1 MSANRGNDIYTM
13 LASPDK
19 RIREAHGILSRM
31 YRLILWELGITPY
44 KWNLLLINYLDKLTV
59 QHSLSQDRVTNERNN
74 LRKGLSDPDMTFE
87 MLTRGLSILDPREM
101 TFKVELHYDDEV
113 KVLSSIDMLSPNEEG
128 LGKLTR
134 VYQNLCGILGK
145 DVNHLE
151 TEIDAYL
158 SNGLIREEVKGRKKG
173 NDKGNLRRE
182 LPGDA
187 MTWDVFKKGLRVLAP
202 NTTYIS
208 VVLKWN
214 RNKSTTH
221 MLHIATPKKAE

>member
-59 QHSLSQDRVTNERNN
+59 QHSLTQDRVTNERNN

-87 MLTRGLSILDPREM
+87 MLTRGLSVLDPRAM

-221 MLHIATPKKAE
+221 MLHIATPKKSA